1 MIPRKIN
8 LLLALLLISIIG
20 IPVIT
25 AVQQQTKVVHQ
36 QSMIVD
42 ELPVDTDEM
51 GDIQFTK
58 LRISPSYS
66 HMELEPGESD
76 EITVKVINNDNKT
89 VSINPIFVEEPYSEY
104 FFDEEWIDITPS
116 SVELK
121 PEAEIEFT
129 IKVEIPDDEECGH
142 YSMQIAFTDDVMP
155 TPYDMIYKQYINA
168 MHLNVEIWKP
178 PVIQMQPS
186 HIHDQ
191 VESGKDYDYEI
202 ILKNTGDVD
211 IEIEPEFSKDR
222 WNRYDM
228 MMPAF
233 TDDAIAIDAPL
244 VVPANG
250 TATVNIHLSVPE
262 NTKGM
267 YEGGI
272 DLNFDDSSFNE
283 WERMVHLNFEVWT
296 QPTEPFI
303 KPFTA
308 KTDAP
313 LMIEITSDRYQYD
326 MCGGGSDTNEEPSFD
341 VTLKGPSGDYVEL
354 NLTMTGYSG
363 SVNLGGIKC
372 TVPWEMES
380 SGIYDENRISYIERY
395 NTNGAAGEWELGILP
410 HYVEEFDYTIR
421 IEDTD

>member
-1 MIPRKIN
+1 MIIRTIN
-8 LLLALLLISIIG
+8 LLLAFLLISIIG

-25 AVQQQTKVVHQ
+25 AVQ
-36 QSMIVD
+36 VD
-42 ELPVDTDEM
+42 EFPVDTDEM

-58 LRISPSYS
+58 LRVSPSYS

-76 EITVKVINNDNKT
+76 DITVKVINKDNKT
-89 VSINPIFVEEPYSEY
+89 VSINPIIVEEPYSEY
-104 FFDEEWIDITPS
+104 FFDEEWIDIAPS
-116 SVELK
+116 SIELE

-129 IKVEIPDDEECGH
+129 IKVEIPDDAECGH

-155 TPYDMIYKQYINA
+155 TPYEMMYKQYINA
-168 MHLNVEIWKP
+168 MHFNVEVWTP

-191 VESGKDYDYEI
+191 VESGKKYDYEVN
-202 ILKNTGDVD
+202 LKNTGDVD
-211 IEIEPEFSKDR
+211 IEIEPEFSNDR

-233 TDDAIAIDAPL
+233 TDDAITIDAPS

-262 NTKGM
+262 NAKGM

-272 DLNFDDSSFNE
+272 YLNFDDSPFDE
-283 WERMVHLNFEVWT
+283 WERTIHLSFEVWT

-303 KPFTA
+303 KSFTA

-326 MCGGGSDTNEEPSFD
+326 MCGGGSNTNEEPSFD

-372 TVPWEMES
+372 TVPWEMDS
-380 SGIYDENRISYIERY
+380 SGIYDEFRINYIERY

-410 HYVEEFDYTIR
+410 HYVEEFEYTIR